1 MNYPR
6 ELVILGSGGHASSV
20 AEAADLAGFH
30 VLKRLDVSSPEGSWA
45 GALGELEKISLDSV
59 SLALGLG
66 TNHVRSELHAAVVA
80 AFPNA
85 AFPTIVHSSAWVSPT
100 AEIHAGAVLL
110 AHSIAGAHATVG
122 VGALLNAG
130 ASLDHDSALNN
141 FGSLGPGARTG
152 GNVTIGARS
161 MIGLQ
166 AGILQGR
173 SVGEDAVVGAHS
185 LVLEDIP
192 SLCVAHGTP
201 CKAVKPRLWNE
212 SYY

>member
-1 MNYPR
+1 MNHR
-6 ELVILGSGGHASSV
+6 RDLVVLGSGGHASSV
-20 AEAADLAGFH
+20 AEAAESAGFR
-30 VLKRLDVSSPEGSWA
+30 VLKRLNVSSPEGSWT
-45 GALGELEKISLDSV
+45 GALGELEKINLDSV
-59 SLALGLG
+59 SLALGVG

-85 AFPTIVHSSAWVSPT
+85 AFPAIIHSSAWVSPT

-110 AHSIAGAHATVG
+110 AHSSAGAHATVG
-122 VGALLNAG
+122 VGALLNTG

-173 SVGEDAVVGAHS
+173 SVGDDSVVGAHS
-185 LVLEDIP
+185 LVLEDVP
-192 SLCVAHGTP
+192 SLCMAHGTP
-201 CKAVKPRLWNE
+201 CKVVKPRLWNE